1 MTYEQAQQMIDLLT
15 TLNASVVSV
24 QDVGMS
30 LRIVCEWLFMVCCV
44 CMVFGIAAALRR
56 S

>member
-24 QDVGMS
+24 HDVAMS
-30 LRIVCEWLFMVCCV
+30 LRVVSEWLFMAVCV
-44 CMVFGIAAALRR
+44 CMVFVTAAALRR